1 MENNMYTVIDKTNIN
16 GKIRNIYVKKNDNYK
31 EKYIKRKGEFIRYFD
46 KKDYFIITFKNINK
60 YKNNIKIFPNKK
72 IFEEHKKE
80 LDKNPNKSYIFP
92 KKKIKK
98 VYRKTPGPVR
108 SFKAYI

>member
-1 MENNMYTVIDKTNIN
+1 MYTVIDKTNIN

-31 EKYIKRKGEFIRYFD
+31 EKYIKIKGEFIRYFD
-46 KKDYFIITFKNINK
+46 NKDYYIIT

-92 KKKIKK
+92 KNKIKK

-108 SFKAYI
+108 PFKAYI